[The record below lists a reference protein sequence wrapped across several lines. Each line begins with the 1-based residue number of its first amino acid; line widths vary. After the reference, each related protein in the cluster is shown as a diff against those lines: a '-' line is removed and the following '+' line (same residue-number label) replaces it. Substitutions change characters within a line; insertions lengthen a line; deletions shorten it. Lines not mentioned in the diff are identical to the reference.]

1 MRAFA
6 GTLAAV
12 SIYICKCESLWHYAV
27 VLILISFHGKKKQN
41 KELSAFFFFCVNN
54 PSSLNV
60 YLFYV
65 WNNANYSECY
75 ESYEK
80 HRAWKTGS
88 FCGFGVLSKVSQPIS
103 PE

>member
-1 MRAFA
+1 MP
-6 GTLAAV
+6 
-12 SIYICKCESLWHYAV
+12 
-27 VLILISFHGKKKQN
+27 
-41 KELSAFFFFCVNN
+41 FFFFFKFCVNN
-54 PSSLNV
+54 PTSLNV

-65 WNNANYSECY
+65 ENANYSECY